1 MQLFLFAFFR
11 FPLLPN
17 KDSLKFKQLVLFS
30 RPNFRQPK
38 LRCLIILKGKRKGKY
53 KERKRSGRCCVL
65 VEGEDDEWWW
75 SMIMMFFFLF
85 FFGMFLFYP
94 WWSELSGSGQKLEYF
109 NHSASWHCEFC
120 IGGVDDS
127 CKLEEK
133 EEEDRLGFLALLGKK
148 KRVLLVEL
156 GATFIFRLIFS
167 HKNTKIKDRKKKNNM
182 YPHKIC
188 IFAPFFSV

>member
-1 MQLFLFAFFR
+1 MS
-11 FPLLPN
+11 
-17 KDSLKFKQLVLFS
+17 D
-30 RPNFRQPK
+30 NF
-38 LRCLIILKGKRKGKY
+38 KRKKKRKVQRE
-53 KERKRSGRCCVL
+53 KEK
-65 VEGEDDEWWW
+65 W
-75 SMIMMFFFLF
+75 SMLCPCRRGGWWMMMENDNDVFFLF